1 MQHLDWQTLVTMAIG
16 AAAAVYLARRWWP
29 GLKGLVKPQPPANA
43 PSPISQD
50 GCGISGSPNGAASC
64 GHGCGNCGQSSTSP
78 AKDHRRVIHIHQD

>member
-29 GLKGLVKPQPPANA
+29 GLKGLFMAPK
-43 PSPISQD
+43 PSPSSPLAQD
-50 GCGISGSPNGAASC
+50 GCGTATAPAGTASC
-64 GHGCGNCGQSSTSP
+64 GNGCGNCGQSSTSP